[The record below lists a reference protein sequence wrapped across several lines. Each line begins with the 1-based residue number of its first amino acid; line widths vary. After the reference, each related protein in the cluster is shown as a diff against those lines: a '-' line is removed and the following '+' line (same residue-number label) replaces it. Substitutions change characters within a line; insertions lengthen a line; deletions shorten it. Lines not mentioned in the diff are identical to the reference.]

1 VATARRT
8 AEGLVD
14 IYVLS
19 LAGDGTSPLWSHT
32 GNELFYRS
40 GNKMMGVSVSTTPD
54 ATLATPRVIF
64 ERPYAYGS
72 TVALTNYDVSAD
84 GQRFLMVK
92 SESGVAHLSVVLNW
106 FSELARLAPG
116 GRR

>member
-1 VATARRT
+1 
-8 AEGLVD
+8 
-14 IYVLS
+14 
-19 LAGDGTSPLWSHT
+19 
-32 GNELFYRS
+32 
-40 GNKMMGVSVSTTPD
+40 MMAVTVSTTPD
-54 ATLATPRVIF
+54 VTLAAARAIF
-64 ERPYAYGS
+64 EKPYAYGS

-116 GRR
+116 GSR